1 MPDQLVRKG
10 RDLGYIP
17 FEVISQ
23 MIKFLAD
30 VDKNATFHYLWGEHK
45 IALR

>member
-1 MPDQLVRKG
+1 MPDQLVHKS
-10 RDLGYIP
+10 RDLGYLQ

-23 MIKFLAD
+23 IIKFLAD
-30 VDKNATFHYLWGEHK
+30 VDKNATFHYLWGEGQ